1 MDLFLPRI
9 AIHSRVLAVLGMHRS
24 GTSCLAG
31 SLQNKGLYLG
41 EVPEWNPHNLKGNRE
56 NETIANLNEAVLNF
70 NQASWHQ
77 VPRRVKWKRAHA
89 KRRNE
94 VIAGFEKAAVPV
106 WGFKD
111 PRVTLTL
118 PFWLDAIPQLEF
130 VGTYRHPALV
140 AESLQRR
147 DNMPLDYALELWC
160 GYNECML
167 AQFAR
172 RSFPIVSFDL
182 PSDAYQAQIDHI
194 AKALQLP
201 QPHGDAFIEG
211 ELKTTEPM
219 QDDSWL
225 SDRARSLYARL
236 RDAEW
241 RPQASNSD

>member
-1 MDLFLPRI
+1 MDLLLRRV
-9 AIHSRVLAVLGMHRS
+9 AVESRVIAVLGMHRS

-56 NETIANLNEAVLNF
+56 NEAIAALNEAVLNH
-70 NQASWHQ
+70 NKASWHQ
-77 VPRRVKWKRAHA
+77 VPRQVKWQRGHA
-89 KRRNE
+89 KERNRIIRE
-94 VIAGFEKAAVPV
+94 FESAGASV

-118 PFWLDAIPQLEF
+118 PFWLGAIPELEF
-130 VGTYRHPALV
+130 IGTYRHPALV

-160 GYNECML
+160 GYNERML
-167 AQFAR
+167 EQYAR

-182 PSDAYQAQIDHI
+182 PTDTYQSRIDDI
-194 AKALQLP
+194 AAALQLP
-201 QPHGDAFIEG
+201 NPGGDPFIEG
-211 ELKTTEPM
+211 QLKTTEPM
-219 QDDSWL
+219 QDESWL

-241 RPQASNSD
+241 QTQASNTD